1 MEGIILLSLTVA
13 ISCLAVRDA
22 LVRYLST
29 LEVGE

>member
-1 MEGIILLSLTVA
+1 MFQLIVISLTVA

-22 LVRYLST
+22 VVRYLST